1 MFFVVDHPCVK
12 AKLTLLRDE
21 RTDSKHFREYVGE
34 ITCFIAYEALKNLET
49 EEIPVKTP
57 LCETTGCRI
66 RNSVA
71 VVPILRAGIGMLD
84 GILKLVPDATVG
96 FVGLERDH
104 VTAEPRE
111 YYCKLP
117 AAEADSL
124 AVVVDPMLA
133 TGGSLAATVEVLKRN
148 GFARIVVI
156 SILAAPEG
164 REAMERLHPDVKVY
178 TGALDAGLNERK
190 YILPGLGDAGDR
202 IFGTL

>member
-156 SILAAPEG
+156 TILAAPEG

-178 TGALDAGLNERK
+178 TGALDAGLN
-190 YILPGLGDAGDR
+190 
-202 IFGTL
+202 

>member
-1 MFFVVDHPCVK
+1 MFLVVDPACVGE
-12 AKLTLLRDE
+12 KLSLILDE
-21 RTDSKHFREYVGE
+21 ATDSKHFREYVGE

-66 RNSVA
+66 RNDVA
-71 VVPILRAGIGMLD
+71 IVPILRAGIGMLD
-84 GILKLVPDATVG
+84 GILKLVPAATVG

-104 VTAEPRE
+104 VTAEPKE

-117 AAEADSL
+117 AAGPDSL

-133 TGGSLAATVEVLKRN
+133 TGGSLAATVDVLKRN
-148 GFARIVVI
+148 GFSRIVVI
-156 SILAAPEG
+156 TILAAPEG
-164 REAMERLHPDVKVY
+164 RDRMKQLHPDVKVY
-178 TGALDAGLNERK
+178 TGSLDAGLNEHK

>member
-124 AVVVDPMLA
+124 AGQDGASPSPPA
-133 TGGSLAATVEVLKRN
+133 PP
-148 GFARIVVI
+148 AR
-156 SILAAPEG
+156 
-164 REAMERLHPDVKVY
+164 REW
-178 TGALDAGLNERK
+178 
-190 YILPGLGDAGDR
+190 
-202 IFGTL
+202 